1 MPRRRTI
8 QLQII
13 PGKEDIEEI
22 VSEIGE
28 LGEDSNFMPLSL
40 ARALGT
46 KIRRMHNRIGM
57 ELIDNKPISIYGIT
71 KILVRK
77 PPAPRALPHDR
88 KFIKIE
94 MKVIENLDAKIRISK
109 HTQMLLNI

>member
-1 MPRRRTI
+1 MLRRRSI

-13 PGKEDIEEI
+13 PDIEDIEEI
-22 VSEIGE
+22 VSEKVE
-28 LGEDSNFMPLSL
+28 LGEDSNIMSLPL

-46 KIRRMHNRIGM
+46 KKTRMYSKL
-57 ELIDNKPISIYGIT
+57 ELVDKRPMSIYGIT

-77 PPAPRALPHDR
+77 PPAPRVLPHDR

-94 MKVIENLDAKIRISK
+94 MKVIENLDTRIRISK

>member
-1 MPRRRTI
+1 MTSRRTI

-28 LGEDSNFMPLSL
+28 LGEDSNFMSLSL

-57 ELIDNKPISIYGIT
+57 ELIDNKSISIYGIT
-71 KILVRK
+71 KISMRLS
-77 PPAPRALPHDR
+77 PAPKTLPHDR

-94 MKVIENLDAKIRISK
+94 MKICEHIDTKMRISK

>member
-1 MPRRRTI
+1 MLRRRSI

-13 PGKEDIEEI
+13 QDKQDIEEI
-22 VSEIGE
+22 LFEKVE
-28 LGEDSNFMPLSL
+28 LGEESNIMSLHL

-46 KIRRMHNRIGM
+46 KITRMYNQL
-57 ELIDNKPISIYGIT
+57 ELIDKRPMSIYGIT
-71 KILVRK
+71 EILVRK
-77 PPAPRALPHDR
+77 PPVPKTLPHDR

-94 MKVIENLDAKIRISK
+94 MKICEHLDTKMRTSK

>member
-1 MPRRRTI
+1 MLRRRSI
-8 QLQII
+8 QLQILS
-13 PGKEDIEEI
+13 GKQDIKEV
-22 VSEIGE
+22 VSEKVE
-28 LGEDSNFMPLSL
+28 LGEDSNIMSLSL

-46 KIRRMHNRIGM
+46 KVTLMYNQL
-57 ELIDNKPISIYGIT
+57 ELIDNKPLSIYGTT
-71 KILVRK
+71 KILVRP
-77 PPAPRALPHDR
+77 PPAPKTLPHDR